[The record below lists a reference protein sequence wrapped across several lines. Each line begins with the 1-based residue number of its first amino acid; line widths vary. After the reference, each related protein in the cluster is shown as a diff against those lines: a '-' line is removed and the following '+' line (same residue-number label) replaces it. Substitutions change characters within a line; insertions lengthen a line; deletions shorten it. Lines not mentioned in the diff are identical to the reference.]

1 MRSAMSPALV
11 IDAVGHGFPATVL
24 AGVAVGA
31 YRHARR
37 NAADLPDIAAEV
49 NAAIAGQFGHSL
61 FATALLAHPPAR
73 PLSPGRGP
81 PNGGAEVHGPVQ
93 MQEVT
98 CSRDANGADVRSPAH
113 DSVVETGQPG

>member
-1 MRSAMSPALV
+1 MSPALV
-11 IDAVGHGFPATVL
+11 IDAVGHGFRLPVL

-61 FATALLAHPPAR
+61 FATALLAAWM
-73 PLSPGRGP
+73 SAPGGC
-81 PNGGAEVHGPVQ
+81 GGSTPGIP
-93 MQEVT
+93 
-98 CSRDANGADVRSPAH
+98 SR
-113 DSVVETGQPG
+113 